1 MRCHAFIIYCT
12 FNKRHDAAVSIW
24 TMSMLGAQS
33 SHISCRNCSTM
44 HSHQCPALCDG
55 CMLPI
60 SGLCNP
66 SHPAVPLVYTSAFK
80 HCRPAMGASKLQRCI
95 ALLLLLA
102 ASAAIICSAAEH
114 EQPTATAEPA
124 SAKTATAAQ
133 QAVKR
138 STATNPP
145 LQQAASKV
153 AAAPV
158 QQAVQKSS
166 TAPVQTA
173 EGKSAAAAQR
183 RTSNKPNA
191 ALQQQATDAEPA
203 DPEQQAEVTP
213 ASTAVS
219 PRHPVSTNTDM
230 PQQVMPPKSDV
241 LICDGIE
248 RTIVVPIQVSPY
260 TLPIG
265 MSCSRANGGVC
276 AALKSVVC
284 LPYTDINGLIGPV
297 TYGDTQANSAPLLVH
312 PDNPLVFTMERGYY
326 MTYVSWTVYDVG
338 TGGARMVAKYPAGSS
353 IGPDMLAHNWTQA
366 PGTVDGAGNCD
377 ACSDC
382 NLGKGIK
389 DMRLKARPGTGYSSF
404 ELSQLFGSPRCGKS
418 CFDLD
423 GSYWTG
429 MAYSCV
435 KVGLEKKI

>member
-1 MRCHAFIIYCT
+1 
-12 FNKRHDAAVSIW
+12 
-24 TMSMLGAQS
+24 
-33 SHISCRNCSTM
+33 
-44 HSHQCPALCDG
+44 
-55 CMLPI
+55 
-60 SGLCNP
+60 
-66 SHPAVPLVYTSAFK
+66 
-80 HCRPAMGASKLQRCI
+80 
-95 ALLLLLA
+95 
-102 ASAAIICSAAEH
+102 
-114 EQPTATAEPA
+114 
-124 SAKTATAAQ
+124 
-133 QAVKR
+133 
-138 STATNPP
+138 
-145 LQQAASKV
+145 V
-153 AAAPV
+153 AAATV
-158 QQAVQKSS
+158 QQAVQKSPV
-166 TAPVQTA
+166 APVQNVD
-173 EGKSAAAAQR
+173 GKIVAAAQR
-183 RTSNKPNA
+183 PTTNKPNA
-191 ALQQQATDAEPA
+191 ALQQQATDAVPA
-203 DPEQQAEVTP
+203 DPEQQAEVAP
-213 ASTAVS
+213 ASTAALPHHAVN
-219 PRHPVSTNTDM
+219 TNTDT
-230 PQQVMPPKSDV
+230 PQQVMPTKSDV

-284 LPYTDINGLIGPV
+284 LPYTDVNGLIGPV

-366 PGTVDGAGNCD
+366 PGTVVGAGNCD

-389 DMRLKARPGTGYSSF
+389 DMRLKALPGTGYSTF

-423 GSYWTG
+423 ASYWTG

-435 KVGLEKKI
+435 KVGSQKKRSLLAVQLYALKLAQSAAITQYSCFSFN